1 MRHHQPRNYDRRK
14 YNLINAQKYFGPKH
28 PEHKS
33 AFELRM
39 MEWCDKN
46 ANVVRW
52 AYEPYCIQYV
62 NKMVPGLPDWTCEL
76 VDNKQHKY
84 YIDFHVELIDEQGKT
99 KTYIIE
105 IKPNRMTIQPKEPKK
120 KSRPAV
126 IRYVNEMKEFIKN
139 QNKWAVANEFC
150 KQKGYEFKIL
160 TEKNLFY

>member
-1 MRHHQPRNYDRRK
+1 MRHHEPRNYDRRK

-84 YIDFHVELIDEQGKT
+84 YIDFHVELIDDQGKT

-126 IRYVNEMKEFIKN
+126 IRYVNEMKEFIKIKIN
-139 QNKWAVANEFC
+139 GLSQMNSVSK
-150 KQKGYEFKIL
+150 KGMSLKY
-160 TEKNLFY
+160 